1 MSRVK
6 KSLFFLF
13 ALVSLPILPSAPPP
27 QSTPPLFECTS
38 QKQDKK
44 FTGDDKRRVGTRRED
59 GGSLLVLVPGVLR
72 VPDTADLERNGT
84 PRERLER
91 GQMAEGGHPER

>member
-1 MSRVK
+1 MRCDRAGQKVRWRS
-6 KSLFFLF
+6 
-13 ALVSLPILPSAPPP
+13 
-27 QSTPPLFECTS
+27 S
-38 QKQDKK
+38 QTIRD
-44 FTGDDKRRVGTRRED
+44 VGTRRD

-72 VPDTADLERNGT
+72 VPDTADLERYGT